1 MDDDPLGPH
10 ALDFW
15 LGTWSLSWAD
25 GGEGTNTIRR
35 ILDDRVIEESFEGRD
50 GSGPLLGR
58 SLSVV
63 DSSDGRWRQTW
74 VDSTGGYLAFVGVDV
89 DGGIAF
95 QRTTAEDRVQR
106 MRWLDRTADG
116 FEWQWER
123 STDGG
128 ATWELL
134 WAIRYR
140 RLDEEPAAPKT

>member
-1 MDDDPLGPH
+1 VDDDPLGPH

-74 VDSTGGYLAFVGVDV
+74 VDSTGG
-89 DGGIAF
+89 
-95 QRTTAEDRVQR
+95 
-106 MRWLDRTADG
+106 
-116 FEWQWER
+116 
-123 STDGG
+123 
-128 ATWELL
+128 
-134 WAIRYR
+134 
-140 RLDEEPAAPKT
+140 